1 MSADGDRR
9 LALVFGVVGAVLLVL
24 DALLRF
30 LFGVVLLVSGHTH
43 AGAGSVGGA
52 VIFLV
57 VGLLI
62 GFFALLGRARS
73 QDRSLAAGIIL
84 IVLALVGWL
93 ALGFGGSLLA
103 ILAVVFTLI
112 AGILFLVAGR

>member
-1 MSADGDRR
+1 MTADGDRR
-9 LALVFGVVGAVLLVL
+9 LGLIFGVVSAVLLVV
-24 DALLRF
+24 DAVLRF
-30 LFGVVLLVSGHTH
+30 LVGIIFFATGREIAAL
-43 AGAGSVGGA
+43 GSANSA

-57 VGLLI
+57 LGLVI
-62 GFFALLGRARS
+62 GFFAFLGRSRGP
-73 QDRSLAAGIIL
+73 DRSLAAGVIL

-103 ILAVVFTLI
+103 ILAAVFALV

>member
-1 MSADGDRR
+1 VSTYSDRR
-9 LALVFGVVGAVLLVL
+9 LGLTFGVIAAALLVV
-24 DALLRF
+24 DAFLRL
-30 LFGVVLLVSGHTH
+30 LFGVVLLASGHAH
-43 AGAGSVGGA
+43 AAAGSVGGA

-62 GFFALLGRARS
+62 GLFAVLGRTRDS
-73 QDRSLAAGIIL
+73 ERSLAAGVIL

-103 ILAVVFTLI
+103 ILAAVFALI